1 MGSKTVVGDRA
12 PAKMRGESRGIDKR
26 DKVGE
31 LLGEDMLP

>member
-1 MGSKTVVGDRA
+1 VGSRTVGVGDRA
-12 PAKMRGESRGIDKR
+12 RVKLRRESRVDKG